1 MTVLDLDFVRARFPA
16 LSSGFVY
23 LDNAGGSQTL
33 AEVAARVADYLLTSN
48 VQLGASYEVS
58 ERSGARVAQGTQ
70 AIQAYINAAHREEV
84 VLGPSTTSLL
94 KTLSLCLAHG
104 WVAGDEVIVCSADH
118 EANVSPW
125 MALRERGIQVRI
137 WHVTQQGQLDMAGL
151 EELLSPRTRLVA
163 LTHASNLLGT
173 INPIRQIAARVHEH
187 GALICV
193 DGVAYAPHKAVD
205 VQALEV
211 DFYVFSFYKVYGPHY
226 AVLYGRQELLEALP
240 GFNHYFI
247 DEVPYKLQPG
257 NVNFELSYGLTA
269 LPDYFQTLSDH
280 HFPTLAL
287 SGRAALLQAF
297 ELIACHEERL
307 ADRLLTF
314 LALYPRVRIIGER
327 VPDKQRRVPTISFVV
342 EGCQSEAVVK
352 ACDPQGIGIRFGDF
366 YAKKL
371 VEDLDLSRYGGV
383 VRVSMVHYNTLSE
396 VDRLTEA
403 LARFLDPA

>member
-1 MTVLDLDFVRARFPA
+1 MTALDLDFVRARFPA

-33 AEVAARVADYLLTSN
+33 AEVAARITDYLLTSN
-48 VQLGASYEVS
+48 VQLGASYEIS

-70 AIQAYINAAHREEV
+70 AIQAYINAARTEEV
-84 VLGPSTTSLL
+84 VLGSSTTSLL

-104 WVAGDEVIVCSADH
+104 WHAGDEVIVSSADH

-125 MALRERGIQVRI
+125 MALREQGIQVRI
-137 WHVTQQGQLDMAGL
+137 WHVAQDGQLDLADLEGL
-151 EELLSPRTRLVA
+151 LGTRTRLVA

-193 DGVAYAPHKAVD
+193 DGVAYAPHRAID
-205 VQALEV
+205 VQALDV
-211 DFYVFSFYKVYGPHY
+211 DFYAFSFYKVYGPHY
-226 AVLYGRQELLEALP
+226 AVLYGRKALLDALP

-257 NVNFELSYGLTA
+257 NVNFELCYGLTA
-269 LPDYFQTLSDH
+269 LPDYFQALSDH
-280 HFPTLAL
+280 HCPAQAL

-297 ELIACHEERL
+297 ELIADHEERL
-307 ADRLLTF
+307 AERLLAF
-314 LALYPRVRIIGER
+314 LNQQPRVRIIGAR
-327 VPDKQRRVPTISFVV
+327 VPDKQRRVPTVSFVV
-342 EGCQSEAVVK
+342 EGCRSEELAR
-352 ACDPQGIGIRFGDF
+352 ACDPLGIGIRFGDF

-371 VEDLDLSRYGGV
+371 VADLDLNRFGGV

-396 VDRLTEA
+396 IDRLTEA
-403 LARFLDPA
+403 LARYLNRT